1 MERAR
6 ERWRD
11 ERERQSQTERV
22 ELISLKPER
31 HDREA
36 LSLDAS
42 VKLRQET

>member
-11 ERERQSQTERV
+11 ERERQPQPESVQ
-22 ELISLKPER
+22 LISLKPER